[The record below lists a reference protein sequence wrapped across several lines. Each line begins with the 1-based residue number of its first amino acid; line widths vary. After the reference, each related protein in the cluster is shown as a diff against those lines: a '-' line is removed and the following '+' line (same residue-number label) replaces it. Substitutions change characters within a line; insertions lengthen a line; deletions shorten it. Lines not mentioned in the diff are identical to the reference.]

1 MRFLRRLMPGSSL
14 KMLDS
19 RSAYQMWS
27 ETYAP
32 NAHNPLMYVEEA
44 AMRALLPPLDGRTVL
59 DLACGTGRYT
69 RIAYELGAACVY
81 SFDNSSDML
90 LRGRLS
96 AACTADLTAIPLP
109 NGSVDVI
116 ICGLALGHVKSLSEA
131 LVEIVRV
138 LVPGGI
144 ACVSDLHPYQTLSGA
159 KRTFAASDGRYYA
172 VEHYLHLLEDY
183 ITLSAEVGL
192 WLQALREPRLSAG
205 NGNPV
210 VLALR
215 FVRGAHQDDLR
226 LVSMK

>member
-1 MRFLRRLMPGSSL
+1 MRFLRRLMPGSGL

-19 RSAYQMWS
+19 RSAYRLWS
-27 ETYAP
+27 ETYTP

-44 AMRALLPPLDGRTVL
+44 AMRELLPPLDGHTVL

-90 LRGRLS
+90 LRGQVP
-96 AACTADLTAIPLP
+96 AACAADLTAIPLP
-109 NGSVDVI
+109 SRSVDVI

-131 LVEIVRV
+131 LGEIARV

-159 KRTFAASDGRYYA
+159 KRTFAASDGESYA

-183 ITLSAEVGL
+183 ITLSAEADL
-192 WLQALREPRLSAG
+192 WLHALREPRLSAA

-215 FVRGAHQDDLR
+215 FVRGAAQDDLR